1 MLLKQTSQAPGHNI
15 LGDSRKYPYHT
26 MDGFFWN
33 SEGKNW
39 GVRVRGLW
47 TGDLKAWMDS
57 CITGIRRASR
67 NLHRE
72 QTFVFL
78 KNGDVMALIINYRFP
93 KRAQIDDTVY
103 DCRSRIED
111 KHQSIRHVFVFICR
125 RKLTKCVL
133 YFKLQRPWYYKT
145 SFFLLSKQPDY
156 LSCQCQICSFNWGH
170 HCWPRWLK
178 LKMLEI
184 HWIVIYFLNVHTFIT
199 K

>member
-47 TGDLKAWMDS
+47 TGDVKAWMDS
-57 CITGIRRASR
+57 CITGIGRAIR

-111 KHQSIRHVFVFICR
+111 KHQSIRHVFVFICG

-133 YFKLQRPWYYKT
+133 YFKLQRPWCYKT

-156 LSCQCQICSFNWGH
+156 LSCQGQICSFNWGY

-184 HWIVIYFLNVHTFIT
+184 HLIVINFLNVHTFIT

>member
-47 TGDLKAWMDS
+47 TGDVKAWMDS

-72 QTFVFL
+72 QTSVFL

-133 YFKLQRPWYYKT
+133 YFKLQRPWCYKT

-178 LKMLEI
+178 LKMLET
-184 HWIVIYFLNVHTFIT
+184 WL
-199 K
+199 